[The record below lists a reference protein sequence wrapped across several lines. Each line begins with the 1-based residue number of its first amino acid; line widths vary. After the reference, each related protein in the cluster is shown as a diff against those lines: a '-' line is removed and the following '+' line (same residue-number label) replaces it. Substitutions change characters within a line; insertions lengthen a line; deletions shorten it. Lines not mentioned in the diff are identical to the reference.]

1 MYSGDVSNDWT
12 IILTIYDNKYNIYN
26 NKYILIIINILTISR
41 YLIDG
46 QRWIIKKNR
55 REDNAWYQLIDM
67 LDHGLWFGAGGAFLF
82 LW

>member
-46 QRWIIKKNR
+46 QRWIIKKKQER
-55 REDNAWYQLIDM
+55 
-67 LDHGLWFGAGGAFLF
+67 G
-82 LW
+82 